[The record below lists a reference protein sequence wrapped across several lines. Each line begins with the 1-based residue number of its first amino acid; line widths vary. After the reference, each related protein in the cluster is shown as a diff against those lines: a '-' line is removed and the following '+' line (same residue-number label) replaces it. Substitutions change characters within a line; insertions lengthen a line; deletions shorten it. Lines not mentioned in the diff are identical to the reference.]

1 MYFMCASST
10 YFSCLIAFYKCLQHF
25 KRQFSWKI
33 IILIFFS
40 LMGRF
45 TFLNL
50 RRCGSNMAVMFL
62 WRILVQ
68 AETWWSDILIYQF
81 RIIYFNYFMAN
92 KLKIQGS
99 YLNDSD
105 ISLNWQLKCK
115 TIWGSIVLL
124 AKQLYLLSN
133 EHMTFYSLINSFVY
147 YLSDTGIGA
156 WNI

>member
-1 MYFMCASST
+1 
-10 YFSCLIAFYKCLQHF
+10 
-25 KRQFSWKI
+25 
-33 IILIFFS
+33 
-40 LMGRF
+40 MGRF

-50 RRCGSNMAVMFL
+50 RRWVSNMAVMFL

-68 AETWWSDILIYQF
+68 AETWWLDILIYQF
-81 RIIYFNYFMAN
+81 SIIYFNYFMAN
-92 KLKIQGS
+92 ESKIQGS

-105 ISLNWQLKCK
+105 KILNWQLKCK

-147 YLSDTGIGA
+147 YMSDIGLGA